1 MNFINK
7 VFKRNVTIPN
17 AKDLSSLNLDDETTV
32 DKSVKRVIRNL
43 ANAIIESNR
52 HFKKQHNVKVIFDCS
67 YDESNWVGGSN
78 YYIPIKMH
86 LNEVDFEA
94 KLIVELTDKGYSI
107 SNREYKEDTRVLYFS
122 INW

>member
-1 MNFINK
+1 MNFLNSI
-7 VFKRNVTIPN
+7 FKRNAVLPN
-17 AKDLSSLNLDDETTV
+17 AKYLSSLNLDEDKTI
-32 DKSVKRVIRNL
+32 DKSVNRVIRHL
-43 ANAIIESNR
+43 ANAIIESSR
-52 HFKKQHNVKVIFDCS
+52 FFKTQHDVKVIFNCG

-94 KLIVELTDKGYSI
+94 RIIVELTNKGYAI

-122 INW
+122 VNW